1 MIELISNSTYFGV
14 AITVAT
20 FILATI
26 INKKWPN
33 PFTTPLF
40 LSTIVIIGILIG
52 FKIPYETYNSTAKY
66 LTYFLVPVTVC
77 FAVPMYR
84 QLPLLKR
91 HIWSILFAMFIGVI
105 ASVVSVCI
113 IVILLGLGDIIARS
127 LVSISV
133 TTALAIGITRKL
145 GGIVALTVSAV
156 IITGILGASVSDK
169 LCKWAKINNPISRG
183 LAIGN
188 AAHAAG
194 TVKAMEMGHLEG
206 AFSSLAIVLSGL
218 MTAVMG
224 PLAIWF
230 YFEYF
235 KI

>member
-91 HIWSILFAMFIGVI
+91 HIWSILFAMFIGVT

-113 IVILLGLGDIIARS
+113 IVILLGIFSSYILELIIPEIFNYSDSS
-127 LVSISV
+127 LTYIDKVFLYKYV
-133 TTALAIGITRKL
+133 LKGVL
-145 GGIVALTVSAV
+145 YLVLTVFTIFEFKSEKV
-156 IITGILGASVSDK
+156 FSNK
-169 LCKWAKINNPISRG
+169 ENEK
-183 LAIGN
+183 
-188 AAHAAG
+188 
-194 TVKAMEMGHLEG
+194 HLD
-206 AFSSLAIVLSGL
+206 F
-218 MTAVMG
+218 
-224 PLAIWF
+224 
-230 YFEYF
+230 
-235 KI
+235 

>member
-1 MIELISNSTYFGV
+1 MIDIVTNSTYFGAV
-14 AITVAT
+14 ITVVM
-20 FILATI
+20 FIIATI
-26 INKKWPN
+26 INRRWPN

-40 LSTIVIIGILIG
+40 LATVLVVMILTY
-52 FKIPYETYNSTAKY
+52 FKIPYETYNNTAKY

-84 QLPLLKR
+84 QLPLLKK
-91 HIWSILFAMFIGVI
+91 HIWSILFAMFVGVI
-105 ASVVSVCI
+105 ASVVSVCV
-113 IVILLGLGDIIARS
+113 IVSLLGIGEIIARS

-145 GGIVALTVSAV
+145 GGIIALTVSAV
-156 IITGILGASVSDK
+156 IITGILGASISDK
-169 LCKWAKINNPISRG
+169 ICKWMGIKNPISRG

-194 TVKAMEMGHLEG
+194 TVKAMEMGKIEG
-206 AFSSLAIVLSGL
+206 SFSSLAIVISGI
-218 MTAVMG
+218 MTAIMA

-230 YFEYF
+230 YFE
-235 KI
+235 

>member
-1 MIELISNSTYFGV
+1 MTELILNSTYFGA
-14 AITVAT
+14 AITVAA

-26 INKKWPN
+26 INKKWRN

-40 LSTIVIIGILIG
+40 LATMFVIAILLIG
-52 FKIPYETYNSTAKY
+52 KIEYKTYNESAKY

-84 QLPLLKR
+84 QLPLLKK
-91 HIWSILFAMFIGVI
+91 HIWTILFAMFVGVV

-113 IVILLGLGDIIARS
+113 VVILLGLADVIARS

-145 GGIVALTVSAV
+145 GGIVSLTVSAV

-169 LCKWAKINNPISRG
+169 LCKWMKLKNPISRG

-188 AAHAAG
+188 ASHAAG
-194 TVKAMEMGHLEG
+194 TVKAMEMGHIEG
-206 AFSSLAIVLSGL
+206 SFSSLAIVLSGL
-218 MTAVMG
+218 MTAAIAPV
-224 PLAIWF
+224 AIWV
-230 YFEYF
+230 YFG
-235 KI
+235 

>member
-1 MIELISNSTYFGV
+1 MMEIFTTSTYFGA
-14 AITVAT
+14 AITIAA

-40 LSTIVIIGILIG
+40 LATTVVVVILVLL
-52 FKIPYETYNSTAKY
+52 KIPYENYNQSAKY
-66 LTYFLVPVTVC
+66 LTYFLMPVTVC

-84 QLPLLKR
+84 QLPLLKK
-91 HIWSILFAMFIGVI
+91 HIWTILFAMFVGVI
-105 ASVVSVCI
+105 ASVVSVCLVVALI
-113 IVILLGLGDIIARS
+113 GMADIIARS

-145 GGIVALTVSAV
+145 GGMVSLTVSAV

-169 LCKWAKINNPISRG
+169 LCKWMKLKNSISRG

-188 AAHAAG
+188 ASHAAG
-194 TVKAMEMGHLEG
+194 TVKAMEMGHIEG
-206 AFSSLAIVLSGL
+206 SFSSLAIVISGL
-218 MTAVMG
+218 MTAAMA
-224 PLAIWF
+224 PIAIWF
-230 YFEYF
+230 YFG
-235 KI
+235 